1 MVERDWCSRDTFH
14 VGAQVELG
22 VIYVAVELPVICL
35 KNITERKEV
44 AYEQKGNKH

>member
-1 MVERDWCSRDTFH
+1 MLVVERDWCSRDTFH

-35 KNITERKEV
+35 KKYHREE
-44 AYEQKGNKH
+44 GGSL